1 MKFENVLAIIPCR
14 AGSAR
19 FPGKNTAMFNGIPL
33 VTHKVKQAI
42 AAGLINI
49 VVTTNSSAVKNAVGN
64 EPSLIIDRTYN
75 LCTPETSQEDVI
87 EDAII
92 RAEEVGIEF
101 DTICCL
107 QVTSPTLAVESLV
120 HALNKYQKSTCR
132 SIVAVTEAYQPS
144 GGFYIVDKDLFL
156 ENQSFYQ
163 EDGFVYVLP
172 PDECIDIDYRH
183 QLEIAKCISKCN
195 VHSEIADII
204 FPKDVE
210 ICIGCMK
217 PIDECT
223 GQYPT
228 CVKNGG

>member
-107 QVTSPTLAVESLV
+107 QVTSPTLTVES
-120 HALNKYQKSTCR
+120 
-132 SIVAVTEAYQPS
+132 
-144 GGFYIVDKDLFL
+144 
-156 ENQSFYQ
+156 
-163 EDGFVYVLP
+163 
-172 PDECIDIDYRH
+172 
-183 QLEIAKCISKCN
+183 
-195 VHSEIADII
+195 
-204 FPKDVE
+204 
-210 ICIGCMK
+210 
-217 PIDECT
+217 
-223 GQYPT
+223 
-228 CVKNGG
+228 